1 VDRYLLDTCTFLWMV
16 AGANAL
22 SERAARII
30 RDPDNEVVLSAVS
43 AWEIAVKHRAG
54 KLPLP
59 DRPDVFVRT
68 QREAHL
74 LGSLAL
80 AEAHV
85 LTLPKLPEFHR
96 DPFDRMLVCQAI
108 AEGMVILTPDAAIG
122 QYPVRTL
129 W

>member
-1 VDRYLLDTCTFLWMV
+1 MNRYLLDTCCFLWLV
-16 AGANAL
+16 AGDDKL
-22 SERAARII
+22 PEPMRDII
-30 RDPDNEVVLSAVS
+30 RLPENEIFVSSIS
-43 AWEIAVKHRAG
+43 AWEIIIKHQAG

-59 DRPDVFVRT
+59 QKPDVFVRQ

-74 LGSLAL
+74 LTSLPI

-85 LTLPKLPEFHR
+85 LTLAKLPDFHR

-108 AEGMVILTPDAAIG
+108 AEGLTILTPDEAVT

>member
-1 VDRYLLDTCTFLWMV
+1 MNRYLLDTGVFLWLV
-16 AGANAL
+16 AGDGKL
-22 SERAARII
+22 SGKVAGII
-30 RDPDNEVVLSAVS
+30 RQPENEIFLSS
-43 AWEIAVKHRAG
+43 ISGWEIIVKHKAG

-59 DRPDVFVRT
+59 QKPDVFVRE
-68 QREAHL
+68 QREAHGVAAL
-74 LGSLAL
+74 PL

-85 LTLPKLPEFHR
+85 LTLAKLPDFHR

-108 AEGMVILTPDAAIG
+108 AEGLTILTPDEAVT